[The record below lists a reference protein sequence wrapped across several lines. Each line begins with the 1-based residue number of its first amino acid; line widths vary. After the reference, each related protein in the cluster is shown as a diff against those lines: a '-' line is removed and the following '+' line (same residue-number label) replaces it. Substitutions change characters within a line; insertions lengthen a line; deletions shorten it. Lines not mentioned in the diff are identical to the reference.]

1 MQLELLT
8 RQHGGGRGRAG
19 SLNLQAPAAAGGSG
33 GGGTV
38 GAAVVDLRRSRV
50 VTIRRAVGGVATSST
65 KRPRGRRS
73 SRRSAASRSPRSLR
87 SERTSSAEEARAA
100 TGKAG
105 IPMPSVLAGQL
116 ASGRTK
122 DEKAKADRKALQALR
137 LAMSGAL
144 GGMTELLA
152 SVVELC
158 ETQHPELWQN
168 SAEQLLLNEQLRAS
182 QRLVHI
188 VGSIQNDFAG
198 IAPSNLDAHP
208 PEEEQVIPG
217 SVAGGR
223 SR

>member
-8 RQHGGGRGRAG
+8 RQHGGGRAG
-19 SLNLQAPAAAGGSG
+19 SLNLQGGAAGGSG
-33 GGGTV
+33 GANSGRGGGGSAPLTSGDHPAGGGRGGDFFYEAPE
-38 GAAVVDLRRSRV
+38 GASVVEKECGFAVAEIAQIRAHLERRRK
-50 VTIRRAVGGVATSST
+50 RAQ
-65 KRPRGRRS
+65 
-73 SRRSAASRSPRSLR
+73 
-87 SERTSSAEEARAA
+87 AA

-116 ASGRTK
+116 ASGRTN
-122 DEKAKADRKALQALR
+122 DERAKADRKALQGLR